1 MPAVLSAVSELGSE
15 LWLLVRKTSSTLG
28 RLWMPLLGLML
39 LGWSAN
45 EGSILLAAEI
55 VPLWP
60 WAVVLVLAVGMVAQL
75 ATILAVLRL
84 VSVHLGVPGMLAEAS
99 LSPLAED
106 RRDTGLLQL
115 LTITL
120 LPFLA
125 IYAAFGFMRDYA
137 ARVTIL
143 SGYRRGSPELLASL
157 NPLQSPTTMTWMLV
171 ILVAGY
177 LFKKLI
183 DPWLGRTKR
192 PLLLGLVQ
200 VVVEASLAFVVLLGG
215 FRIYS
220 AVDLWLRGRA
230 FWGWIEQAV
239 ERLRTLLPF
248 DLPAVIA
255 AGWAVLVDQIWPLLV
270 DGVARPLLWLAMAGL
285 VFGPRA
291 LSLAELWRL
300 GEPTG
305 ATPTRRERVLAKLR
319 QDTER
324 ARSVRLMALK
334 AQAFFFG
341 GLDGTIIPAWQSLR
355 LVLRAGW
362 PFLGAYVIAFTVL
375 DLAAKQL
382 DLWAWRLLGGHAIR
396 FWIAVYPFL
405 DLLSLVVMMGITWV
419 LLTVAYSR
427 ALSIFAAR
435 TVDVEPVLVT
445 GAPALTTAF
454 RDVGLKAI
462 TVSVITG
469 LVLVVAGTVPTKL
482 GDEVNSA
489 SVLTSVRINDQVVLI
504 DEPRVAKTVRLF
516 GEPLTTSGVFVVV
529 PSLIYTPG
537 PVGGLVQAQLIS
549 GKNTYLP
556 VNGALAPTASP
567 GFMVLEEI
575 VFEVDPADVNAD
587 ARVRFTPY
595 GEDALLQGYQEV
607 AELSLGLS
615 PDRVG
620 HALATTEIAASQ
632 RRAK

>member
-334 AQAFFFG
+334 AQASFFG

-375 DLAAKQL
+375 DLAAKQV

-405 DLLSLVVMMGITWV
+405 DLLTLVVMMGITWV

-427 ALSIFAAR
+427 ALSILAAR

-445 GAPALTTAF
+445 GAPALTTA
-454 RDVGLKAI
+454 RDAGLKAI

-469 LVLVVAGTVPTKL
+469 LVLVAAGALPTQL
-482 GDEVNSA
+482 GDEVKSA
-489 SVLTSVRINDQVVLI
+489 SVLTTVGIDDQLVLI
-504 DEPRVAKTVRLF
+504 DKPRVARSVQRYGKT
-516 GEPLTTSGVFVVV
+516 LTTAGVFVVV
-529 PSLIYTPG
+529 PAVVYTPG

-549 GKNTYLP
+549 GQNSYLP
-556 VNGALAPTASP
+556 FDSAAFGASG
-567 GFMVLEEI
+567 GFVVMEEI
-575 VFEVDPADVNAD
+575 VFEVAPADVNAD
-587 ARVRFTPY
+587 TRVRFTPY
-595 GEDALLQGYQEV
+595 GENSVLHAYREV

-620 HALATTEIAASQ
+620 DALATTEIAASQ
-632 RRAK
+632 RMAK